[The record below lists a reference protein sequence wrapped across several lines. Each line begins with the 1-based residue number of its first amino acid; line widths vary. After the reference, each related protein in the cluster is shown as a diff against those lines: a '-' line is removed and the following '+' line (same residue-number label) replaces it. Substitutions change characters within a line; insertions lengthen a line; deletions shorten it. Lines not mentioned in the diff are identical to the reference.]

1 MTTLVFGHKSPDTD
15 STGSPIV
22 WAWYLNQIKG
32 VEARPVL
39 LGEPNTEAAFVL
51 ERWNLDKPEI
61 LSDLESGQEVVI
73 VDTNNP
79 GELPAN
85 INEANITGII
95 DHHRLVGG
103 LETRGPIEIDI
114 QPLACTATIMWKKI
128 GKDWAQAP
136 REIKGAA
143 LSCILSDTLEFRS
156 PTTTQEDKAIA
167 YSIAEELGVDM
178 SAYAEEM
185 FAAKSDVSAFSEAEL
200 LRMDSKEFDL
210 DGTGLRVSVLETT
223 SPAPLLAR
231 KKALMAAMPDVAKA
245 DGAAEVLL
253 FIVDILK
260 EEATLLIP
268 NDRVKRIAERS
279 FDATVEGDHVVL
291 PGVMS
296 RKKQIIPNL
305 KM

>member
-22 WAWYLNQIKG
+22 WAWYLNEIKG
-32 VEARPVL
+32 IPAKPVL
-39 LGEPNTEAAFVL
+39 LGEPNTEALFML
-51 ERWNLDKPEI
+51 DKWNLDKPEI
-61 LSDLESGQEVVI
+61 LTALEADTKVVI

-79 GELPAN
+79 AELPAN
-85 INEANITGII
+85 INEADITGII
-95 DHHRLVGG
+95 DHHRLVAG
-103 LETRGPIEIDI
+103 LETRGPIEINI
-114 QPLACTATIMWKKI
+114 QPLACTATIMFKMI

-136 REIKGAA
+136 RGVKAAA

-156 PTTTQEDKAIA
+156 PTTTQEDRAIA
-167 YSIAEELGVDM
+167 EDIARDLGVDI
-178 SAYAEEM
+178 SDYAAEM
-185 FAAKSDVSAFSEAEL
+185 FAAKSDVSSFSEAEL

-210 DGTGLRVSVLETT
+210 DGTNLRVSVLETT
-223 SPAPLLAR
+223 SPAPLLER
-231 KKALMAAMPDVAKA
+231 KDALMAEMPKVAEA
-245 DGAAEVLL
+245 DGAAQVLL

-260 EEATLLIP
+260 EEATLLVP
-268 NDRVKRIAERS
+268 NDMVKHIAEQS
-279 FDATVEGDHVVL
+279 FGAEVSGDTVVL